1 MKIVTAID
9 SFKGSLT
16 SIEAGNAV
24 KDGFARVDK
33 SIETIVRPLAD
44 GGEGT
49 VYALVTGTGG
59 HFEDVTVTGPLSDKV
74 NCRYGIIPGDI
85 AVIEMSG
92 AAGITLVTNEQR
104 NPLNTTTYGVGEV
117 IFDAIKKGCRKFIIG
132 IGGSATNDGG
142 AGMLMALGFDFLD
155 EEGKSISLGAKG
167 LEQLRSIS
175 CENACKELSE
185 CSFHVAC
192 DVTNP
197 LCGPSGC
204 SSVFGPQKGAN
215 SEMIAM
221 MDSWLGKYAEIARTI
236 KPAADPDIPGSGAAG
251 GMGFALRTFLDA
263 SLESGIDIIL
273 RETAL
278 ADYIKD
284 ADLVVTGEGM
294 LDAQTSMGKA
304 PIGVAKLAKS
314 FGKTVIAFS
323 GAVSKDAT
331 ACNDRGI
338 DAFFPILRRVSTLDE
353 AMDAENAK
361 NNLADTAEQAM
372 RLIYAAGSITELRG

>member
-1 MKIVTAID
+1 MKVVTAID
-9 SFKGSLT
+9 SFKGSLS

-24 KDGFARVDK
+24 KEGFQRVNK
-33 SIETIVRPLAD
+33 NIETIVRPLAD

-49 VYALVTGTGG
+49 VYALVVGTGG
-59 HFEDVTVTGPLSDKV
+59 HFEEVSVTGPLSEKV
-74 NCRYGIIPGDI
+74 LCRYGIIPGDV

-117 IFDAIKKGCRKFIIG
+117 ILDAIKKGCRKFIIG

-142 AGMLMALGFDFLD
+142 AGMLMALGFDLLD
-155 EEGKSISLGAKG
+155 KDGRRIELGAKG
-167 LEQLRSIS
+167 LENLTRIS
-175 CENACKELSE
+175 CENVCRELTE

-197 LCGPSGC
+197 LCGPLGC
-204 SSVFGPQKGAN
+204 SNVFGPQKGAD
-215 SEMIAM
+215 SEMITL
-221 MDSWLGKYAEIARTI
+221 MDKWLENYAELAKTV
-236 KPAADPDIPGSGAAG
+236 KPDADPDIPGSGAAG
-251 GMGFALRTFLDA
+251 GMGFALRTFLNA

-304 PIGVAKLAKS
+304 PIGVARLAKS
-314 FGKTVIAFS
+314 FGKPVIAFS
-323 GAVSKDAT
+323 GAVSKDAA
-331 ACNDRGI
+331 ACNDSGI
-338 DAFFPILRRVSTLDE
+338 DAFFPILRRVCTLDE

-361 NNLADTAEQAM
+361 RNLADAAEQAM
-372 RLIYAAGSITELRG
+372 RLIYAAKNL

>member
-1 MKIVTAID
+1 MKVVTAID
-9 SFKGSLT
+9 SFKGSLS

-24 KDGFARVDK
+24 KEGFQRVNK
-33 SIETIVRPLAD
+33 NIETIVRPLAD

-49 VYALVTGTGG
+49 VYALVVGTGG
-59 HFEDVTVTGPLSDKV
+59 HFEEISVTGPLSEKV
-74 NCRYGIIPGDI
+74 LCRYGIIPGDV

-117 IFDAIKKGCRKFIIG
+117 ILDAIKKGCRKFIIG

-142 AGMLMALGFDFLD
+142 AGMLMALGFDLLD
-155 EEGKSISLGAKG
+155 KDGRRIELGAKA
-167 LEQLRSIS
+167 LENLTRIS
-175 CENACKELSE
+175 CENVCRELAE

-197 LCGPSGC
+197 LCGPLGC
-204 SSVFGPQKGAN
+204 SNVFGPQKGADP
-215 SEMIAM
+215 EMIAL
-221 MDSWLGKYAEIARTI
+221 MDKWLENYAELAKTV
-236 KPAADPDIPGSGAAG
+236 KPDADPDIPGSGAAG
-251 GMGFALRTFLDA
+251 GMGFALRTFLNA

-304 PIGVAKLAKS
+304 PIGVARLAKS
-314 FGKTVIAFS
+314 FGKPVIAFS
-323 GAVSKDAT
+323 GAVSKDAA
-331 ACNDRGI
+331 ACNDSGI
-338 DAFFPILRRVSTLDE
+338 DAFFPILRRVCTLDE

-361 NNLADTAEQAM
+361 RNLADAAEQAM
-372 RLIYAAGSITELRG
+372 RLIYAAKNL

>member
-1 MKIVTAID
+1 MKVVTAID
-9 SFKGSLT
+9 SFKGSLS

-24 KDGFARVDK
+24 KEGFQRVNK
-33 SIETIVRPLAD
+33 NIETIVRPLAD

-49 VYALVTGTGG
+49 VYALVVGTGG
-59 HFEDVTVTGPLSDKV
+59 HFEEISVTGPLSEKV
-74 NCRYGIIPGDI
+74 LCRYGIIPGDV

-117 IFDAIKKGCRKFIIG
+117 ILDAIKKGCRKFIIG

-142 AGMLMALGFDFLD
+142 AGMLMALGFDLLD
-155 EEGKSISLGAKG
+155 KDGRRIELGAKG
-167 LEQLRSIS
+167 LENLTCIS
-175 CENACKELSE
+175 CENVCRELTE

-197 LCGPSGC
+197 LCGPLGC
-204 SSVFGPQKGAN
+204 SNVFGPQKGADP
-215 SEMIAM
+215 EMIAL
-221 MDSWLGKYAEIARTI
+221 MDKWLENYAELAKTV
-236 KPAADPDIPGSGAAG
+236 KPDADPDIPGSGAAG
-251 GMGFALRTFLDA
+251 GMGFALRTFLNA

-304 PIGVAKLAKS
+304 PIGVARLAKS
-314 FGKTVIAFS
+314 FGKPIIAFS
-323 GAVSKDAT
+323 GAVSKDAA
-331 ACNDRGI
+331 ACNDSGI
-338 DAFFPILRRVSTLDE
+338 DAFFPILRRVCTLDE

-361 NNLADTAEQAM
+361 RNLADAAEQAM
-372 RLIYAAGSITELRG
+372 RLIYAAKNL

>member
-1 MKIVTAID
+1 MKVVTAID
-9 SFKGSLT
+9 SFKGSLS

-24 KDGFARVDK
+24 KEGFQRVNK
-33 SIETIVRPLAD
+33 NIETIVRPLAD

-49 VYALVTGTGG
+49 VYALVVGTGG
-59 HFEDVTVTGPLSDKV
+59 HFEEISVTGPLSEKV
-74 NCRYGIIPGDI
+74 LCRYGIIPGDV

-117 IFDAIKKGCRKFIIG
+117 ILDAIKKGCRKFIIG

-142 AGMLMALGFDFLD
+142 AGMLMALGFDLLD
-155 EEGKSISLGAKG
+155 KDGRRIELGAKG
-167 LEQLRSIS
+167 LENLTRIS
-175 CENACKELSE
+175 CENVCRELTE

-197 LCGPSGC
+197 LCGPLGC
-204 SSVFGPQKGAN
+204 SNVFGPQKGADP
-215 SEMIAM
+215 EMIAL
-221 MDSWLGKYAEIARTI
+221 MDKWLENYAELAKTV
-236 KPAADPDIPGSGAAG
+236 KPDADPDIPGSGAAG
-251 GMGFALRTFLDA
+251 GMGFALRTFLNA

-304 PIGVAKLAKS
+304 PIGVARLAKS
-314 FGKTVIAFS
+314 FGKPVIAFS
-323 GAVSKDAT
+323 GAVSKDAA
-331 ACNDRGI
+331 ACNDSGI
-338 DAFFPILRRVSTLDE
+338 DAFFPILRRVCTLDE

-361 NNLADTAEQAM
+361 RNLADAAEQAM
-372 RLIYAAGSITELRG
+372 RLIYAAKNL